1 MDRKYIARLI
11 LLNPYFLVA
20 LFLVSLNELNLGIT
34 KSIFISSYLNDLLAS
49 CILLTLTS
57 LILSLFYK
65 SIYIISKAQ
74 LLFFFV
80 YLSFVFELLLPYL
93 SSSFIADKYDI
104 LAYAIGTLL
113 FYYLINKKLNEFK
126 RDYKA
131 SKKCEA

>member
-80 YLSFVFELLLPYL
+80 YLSFVFEILLPYI
-93 SSSFIADKYDI
+93 SSNYTADRHDI

>member
-1 MDRKYIARLI
+1 LSGGV
-11 LLNPYFLVA
+11 L
-20 LFLVSLNELNLGIT
+20 
-34 KSIFISSYLNDLLAS
+34 
-49 CILLTLTS
+49 S
-57 LILSLFYK
+57 LIYRI
-65 SIYIISKAQ
+65 IYIFSKAQ
-74 LLFFFV
+74 MLFFFL

-93 SSSFIADKYDI
+93 SSSFIADKYDV

>member
-1 MDRKYIARLI
+1 MDRKCITRLI
-11 LLNPYFLVA
+11 LLKPYFLVA
-20 LFLVSLNELNLGIT
+20 LFLVFLNEFDLGIT
-34 KSIFISSYLNDLLAS
+34 KSIFISSYLNDLFAP

-57 LILSLFYK
+57 LILSLFYN

-80 YLSFVFELLLPYL
+80 YLSFVFEILLPYI
-93 SSSFIADKYDI
+93 SSNYTADRNDI

-113 FYYLINKKLNEFK
+113 FYYLINKKLNDFK